1 MINRV
6 PYLNAPIP
14 SLSVLSL
21 TRSLIVA
28 WKKFKMK
35 VSNLA
40 VFFALFLVLSVANV
54 SMAQTCNIYDLQP
67 CLNAFT
73 SGTFPSPLC
82 CTRLKRQRP
91 CLCQY
96 KRNPSLRKYANSRNT
111 RLILSRCGVPYPNC

>member
-1 MINRV
+1 MH
-6 PYLNAPIP
+6 P

-40 VFFALFLVLSVANV
+40 VFFVLFSVLSVANV
-54 SMAQTCNIYDLQP
+54 SMAQICNPLLLNP
-67 CLNAFT
+67 CLGPT
-73 SGTFPSPLC
+73 KSDSYPSAIC
-82 CTRLKRQRP
+82 CTRLRSQRP

-96 KRNPSLRKYANSRNT
+96 QRNPSLRNYVNSPNT
-111 RLILSRCGVPYPNC
+111 RLLLSRCGVPYPNC